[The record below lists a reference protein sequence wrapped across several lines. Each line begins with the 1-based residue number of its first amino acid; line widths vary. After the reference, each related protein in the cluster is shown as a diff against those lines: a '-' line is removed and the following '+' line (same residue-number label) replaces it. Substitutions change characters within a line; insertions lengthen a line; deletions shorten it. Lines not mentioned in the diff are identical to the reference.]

1 MQPFTINQLKLS
13 DLIGNGKK
21 FIVPKFQRDYSWT
34 EEQWGDLW
42 SDLQEIKFE
51 HKNDSHYMG
60 YLVLQE
66 VFDNEYIIVDGQQ
79 RLTTLAILFIS
90 ACYVFE
96 EMIANGEDVE
106 ANKINLEEIRKY
118 IGPRNPITKSF
129 ESKITLNRNNNH
141 FYKTFLCQL
150 QKHIPVSGI
159 KSSEKLLKDA
169 KDFFVRHLKVKFT
182 TGQQIIEFIL
192 HNVSLRLYF
201 TTIIVNDEVNAY
213 TIFETLNARGV
224 QLSTPDLLKNYLL
237 SLATKERGHKSV
249 LDELD
254 ETWEKITEQIGEN
267 NFNDFIRHEWNSH
280 NKSAT
285 KTELFKRIKSQII
298 TPEDSFAYINRL
310 YTQSFNYS
318 ALLDPNSEM
327 WSGSEY
333 SSDEQ
338 KKIKSTLDLLVK
350 FKIVQPMPLLLAAK
364 IEYNKQDFIKLLRYI
379 EVISMRYNVIC
390 NLPPNDQETLY
401 KNLANQVSR
410 SKQKIYQIKPAFIQF
425 YPNDEEFVHAFKY
438 KDFKQNY
445 RAKYLLLKLQ
455 NSLDHSLGALHE
467 SDLTVE
473 HILPQS
479 IDGTWGTL
487 FNSPETKVYKL
498 GNMVLVPKNNNKDLS
513 QKLFA
518 EKKEVIL
525 QTDLAI
531 NRTIKEF
538 TVWNEDSLVK
548 RQDELAK
555 HIKTIWRIDFA

>member
-1 MQPFTINQLKLS
+1 MAQNT
-13 DLIGNGKK
+13 
-21 FIVPKFQRDYSWT
+21 
-34 EEQWGDLW
+34 
-42 SDLQEIKFE
+42 
-51 HKNDSHYMG
+51 
-60 YLVLQE
+60 VL
-66 VFDNEYIIVDGQQ
+66 
-79 RLTTLAILFIS
+79 
-90 ACYVFE
+90 
-96 EMIANGEDVE
+96 M
-106 ANKINLEEIRKY
+106 NK
-118 IGPRNPITKSF
+118 
-129 ESKITLNRNNNH
+129 
-141 FYKTFLCQL
+141 
-150 QKHIPVSGI
+150 
-159 KSSEKLLKDA
+159 
-169 KDFFVRHLKVKFT
+169 
-182 TGQQIIEFIL
+182 
-192 HNVSLRLYF
+192 
-201 TTIIVNDEVNAY
+201 
-213 TIFETLNARGV
+213 
-224 QLSTPDLLKNYLL
+224 
-237 SLATKERGHKSV
+237 
-249 LDELD
+249 
-254 ETWEKITEQIGEN
+254 
-267 NFNDFIRHEWNSH
+267 
-280 NKSAT
+280 
-285 KTELFKRIKSQII
+285 
-298 TPEDSFAYINRL
+298 
-310 YTQSFNYS
+310 
-318 ALLDPNSEM
+318 
-327 WSGSEY
+327 
-333 SSDEQ
+333 

>member
-1 MQPFTINQLKLS
+1 MQPFITNQLKLS

-51 HKNDSHYMG
+51 QKNDIHYMG

-66 VFDNEYIIVDGQQ
+66 ISDNEYIIVDGQQ
-79 RLTTLAILFIS
+79 RLTTVTILFIS
-90 ACYVFE
+90 ACYIFE

-106 ANKINLEEIRKY
+106 ANQINLEEIRKY
-118 IGPRNPITKSF
+118 IGPRNPITKAF

-159 KSSEKLLKDA
+159 KSSEKLLKET
-169 KDFFVRHLKVKFT
+169 KDFFVRQLKAKFT

-192 HNVSLRLYF
+192 QNVSLRLYF

-213 TIFETLNARGV
+213 AIFETLNARGV

-237 SLATKERGHKSV
+237 SLSTKEGGHTSV

-254 ETWEKITEQIGEN
+254 ETWEKITEQIGVN
-267 NFNDFIRHEWNSH
+267 SFNDFIRHEWNSR

-285 KTELFKRIKSQII
+285 KTDLFRRIKSQIV
-298 TPEDSFAYINRL
+298 TPQDSFTYINQL

-327 WSGSEY
+327 WSSSDY
-333 SSDEQ
+333 SSEEQ
-338 KKIKSTLDLLVK
+338 RKIKSTLDLLVK
-350 FKIVQPMPLLLAAK
+350 FKIMQPIPLLLAAK

-379 EVISMRYNVIC
+379 EVVSMRYNVIC
-390 NLPPNDQETLY
+390 NLSPNDQEALY
-401 KNLANQVSR
+401 KNLANQVSGL
-410 SKQKIYQIKPAFIQF
+410 KHKIYQIKPAFIPF
-425 YPNDEEFVHAFKY
+425 YPSDDEFIHAFIY
-438 KDFKQNY
+438 KDFKQND

-455 NSLDHSLGALHE
+455 SSLDNSLGILHE

-473 HILPQS
+473 HILPQR
-479 IDGTWGTL
+479 IDETWGGM
-487 FNSPETKVYKL
+487 FNTPETKVYKL
-498 GNMVLVPKNNNKDLS
+498 GNMALIPKNTNKDLS
-513 QKLFA
+513 RKPFA
-518 EKKEVIL
+518 EKKEIIL
-525 QTDLAI
+525 QTDLAL
-531 NRTIKEF
+531 NRTIQEF
-538 TVWNEDSLVK
+538 TVWDEDSFAK
-548 RQDELAK
+548 RQAELAK